1 MKCQICKNGET
12 LPGKV
17 TITLEKNNSLVV
29 LKDVPALVCNNC
41 GDYYLDAVTTQMVLN
56 KAEDAVL
63 KGAEV
68 EIIRMKM
75 AG

>member
-1 MKCQICKNGET
+1 MECLICKNGET

-29 LKDVPALVCNNC
+29 LKEVPALVCNNC
-41 GDYYLDAVTTQMVLN
+41 GDYYLDEETTQIVLN

-68 EIIRMKM
+68 EIIRLKM
-75 AG
+75 AS